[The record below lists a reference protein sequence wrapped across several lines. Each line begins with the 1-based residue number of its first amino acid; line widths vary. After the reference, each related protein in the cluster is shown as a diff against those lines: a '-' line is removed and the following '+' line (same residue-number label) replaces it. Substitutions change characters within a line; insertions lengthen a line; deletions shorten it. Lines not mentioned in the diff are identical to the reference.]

1 MSYYEHEIKVK
12 IIDGVLSHSQ
22 EWDWFV
28 EYTEERFAPN
38 TEVSFF
44 DDALLVYRELHPI
57 FDFLCHIRKIT
68 DKQFNIKTNWLKDLD
83 QLALFYVG
91 KLTLDDVVVDL
102 EFSKIQ
108 LILIYC
114 GKIYGQISGNK
125 RYFYAEIF
133 KIRNLHL
140 LFDVDLFADEKET
153 IEKLFNN
160 ISVDI
165 CDAYNCYESNIKK
178 EFYPTNKDFIEKHEA
193 DFYSADCFSHKQI
206 KDENIATWE
215 EQELLNMLMVSYSN
229 DRIIPLFS
237 NGEQHT
243 PEYEVWTE
251 SLIDHIIDYFDS
263 ESVTFIAESIKYAMY
278 KVVPSPKTLNK
289 HFELFCELSSTISDE
304 DTHKLYCS
312 SLEFIKAFFN
322 NKQTK
327 SVNKECFKNFSDAL
341 KKLLDFECYH
351 LLYDLKNHRALIN
364 SKVREQLNLQIQ
376 KELNNV
382 DKISNIR
389 EFDTF
394 IQDERLRHS
403 IDNNHLTVLASIF
416 DEVIN
421 DAELLHIASLFL
433 NYFSF
438 LLNVKNNKNVS
449 TGFVSQEIIRIR
461 KLWQQEYYSKSV
473 ESMATITSGP
483 FPIPSGLEKTY
494 VYYFIANPY
503 KFSLDSVKLND
514 GELIDCMCNISKN
527 PLMTMVS
534 RIIIAEDFPQK
545 PFLKID
551 GKHPIDEL
559 YLKEINRQKEEQ
571 GYKLLNALESTEFI
585 DGVYQTIKWE
595 LRFKMTFLKEITP
608 LYDIVQQ
615 QNPNY
620 EFVKLED
627 KVLLAHVTQLFPL
640 LENKIR
646 EFGEMCG
653 IVPVC
658 ESEDKCHRLK
668 EPDSILNMIISDANR
683 MEIPLSTV
691 ADLFFI
697 HFCMYGE
704 NGLNI
709 RNDCIHGNGY
719 WSEEQ
724 ILFAFKV
731 TLFCLYSIGSRCDAV
746 LENEE

>member
-22 EWDWFV
+22 EWDWFI
-28 EYTEERFAPN
+28 EYTEERFDPN
-38 TEVSFF
+38 TEVRFF

-91 KLTLDDVVVDL
+91 TLTLDDVVVDL

-140 LFDVDLFADEKET
+140 LFNVDLFADEKET
-153 IEKLFNN
+153 IERLFNN
-160 ISVDI
+160 TSVDTR
-165 CDAYNCYESNIKK
+165 DAYNCYESNIKK
-178 EFYPTNKDFIEKHEA
+178 EFYPAKKDFIEKHEA
-193 DFYSADCFSHKQI
+193 DFYSADCFSHKQF
-206 KDENIATWE
+206 KAENVATWE

-237 NGEQHT
+237 NGDQHT

-263 ESVTFIAESIKYAMY
+263 ESVTFIAESIKYALY

-289 HFELFCELSSTISDE
+289 HFELFCKLSSTISDE

-322 NKQTK
+322 NKQIK
-327 SVNKECFKNFSDAL
+327 SVSKECLKNFSDVL
-341 KKLLDFECYH
+341 NKFLEWECYRI
-351 LLYDLKNHRALIN
+351 LYDLKNHGALIN
-364 SKVREQLNLQIQ
+364 PKVREQLNLQIQ

-382 DKISNIR
+382 DKISNIH
-389 EFDTF
+389 ELITF
-394 IQDERLRHS
+394 IKDKRLRHS
-403 IDNNHLTVLASIF
+403 IDNNHLTALSSTF
-416 DEVIN
+416 DEVIRSS
-421 DAELLHIASLFL
+421 EMLHVTSLFL
-433 NYFSF
+433 DYFLF
-438 LLNVKNNKNVS
+438 LLKVKNNKNVNS
-449 TGFVSQEIIRIR
+449 LFVSQEIIRIR
-461 KLWQQEYYSKSV
+461 KLWQQEFYAKSV
-473 ESMATITSGP
+473 QSMSKITSGS
-483 FPIPSGLEKTY
+483 FTIPRDSGENYLH
-494 VYYFIANPY
+494 YFLINPY
-503 KFSLDSVKLND
+503 NCLLNSVKLND
-514 GELIDCMCNISKN
+514 GALIGCMCNISEN
-527 PLMTMVS
+527 PLMSMVS
-534 RIIIAEDFPQK
+534 KIMIAEDFPQK

-551 GKHPIDEL
+551 GKHPIDKF
-559 YLKEINRQKEEQ
+559 YLKEIDRLKNEY
-571 GYKLLNALESTEFI
+571 GYKLLNQLKSTEFI
-585 DGVYQTIKWE
+585 DGVYEIIKME
-595 LRFKMTFLKEITP
+595 MRFKMALINEITS
-608 LYDIVQQ
+608 LYDAVQQ
-615 QNPNY
+615 QNPNC

-668 EPDSILNMIISDANR
+668 EPDSVLNSIISDADK
-683 MEIPLSTV
+683 MEVPLSTV

-704 NGLNI
+704 NGFNI

-719 WSEEQ
+719 WNEEQ

-746 LENEE
+746 LENE